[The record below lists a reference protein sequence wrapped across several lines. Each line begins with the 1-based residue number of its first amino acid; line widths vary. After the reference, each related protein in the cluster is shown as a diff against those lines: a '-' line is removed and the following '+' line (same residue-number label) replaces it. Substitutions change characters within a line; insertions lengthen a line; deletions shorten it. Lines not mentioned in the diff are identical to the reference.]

1 MSTLEEKQLK
11 EIQNMIFKF
20 NFGFTTY
27 DINDDQLFY
36 RVSYNYESK
45 NIKKLKY
52 FIEKSKRL
60 QWWDDEDF
68 SKYSNSRKT
77 IGINYDPHKI

>member
-11 EIQNMIFKF
+11 EIENMIFKF
-20 NFGFTTY
+20 NFGFNTY
-27 DINDDQLFY
+27 DDQLFY

-52 FIEKSKRL
+52 LIEKSKRL
-60 QWWDDEDF
+60 QWWEDDNYSQY
-68 SKYSNSRKT
+68 SKKT
-77 IGINYDPHKI
+77 IGINYDPHKK